1 MKKLFLLIFL
11 LFSFINCGSLRKIE
25 NWENIGTDGSSMV
38 EIFDKKITYNDF
50 LVICQKDTLSVN
62 LEEWLEMV
70 FYNSQLK
77 PTKQWLYIKDTDT
90 CRVYTLTMSPDSV
103 YKLNIRDII
112 IENKNK

>member
-1 MKKLFLLIFL
+1 MKKILLLFFL
-11 LFSFINCGSLRKIE
+11 LFSFSNCGSLRRIE
-25 NWENIGTDGSSMV
+25 NWENIGTDGSMV
-38 EIFDKKITYNDF
+38 EVFDKKITYDDF
-50 LVICQKDTLSVN
+50 IEICQKDTLSVN
-62 LEEWLEMV
+62 LEGWMEMV
-70 FYNSQLK
+70 FYDSQRK